1 MDKPQFY
8 DNDWMLNRRGIESV
22 FGFSYPLKDFG
33 AEGEVK
39 AWFLGYLHGLNE
51 KKRYNPFGKIP
62 GRKLKKVPMKEDSF
76 MLLEVDIEIMKSGA
90 RRYWRWKN
98 NGLL

>member
-51 KKRYNPFGKIP
+51 KKRYNPFGKNSWEETQKGAYERGFFHAFR
-62 GRKLKKVPMKEDSF
+62 GRYRDHEEWRQKI
-76 MLLEVDIEIMKSGA
+76 LEMEE
-90 RRYWRWKN
+90 
-98 NGLL
+98 